1 MRSRQL
7 FERDLYSI
15 QPLQPGRQEGSR
27 ERERERERE
36 RLVVRNFWSK
46 EI

>member
-7 FERDLYSI
+7 FERDLYST
-15 QPLQPGRQEGSR
+15 QPLQPGRKEGS
-27 ERERERERE
+27 RERERE